1 MLDIAA
7 ALSLY
12 RAAFRR
18 CRARRAAKSAIQLRH
33 GKSKDRKMEFYFS
46 VPFLSLSRM
55 PFYELYELMICVD
68 NIEMASFYA
77 HLLLLHDIEG

>member
-1 MLDIAA
+1 
-7 ALSLY
+7 
-12 RAAFRR
+12 
-18 CRARRAAKSAIQLRH
+18 
-33 GKSKDRKMEFYFS
+33 MEFYFS